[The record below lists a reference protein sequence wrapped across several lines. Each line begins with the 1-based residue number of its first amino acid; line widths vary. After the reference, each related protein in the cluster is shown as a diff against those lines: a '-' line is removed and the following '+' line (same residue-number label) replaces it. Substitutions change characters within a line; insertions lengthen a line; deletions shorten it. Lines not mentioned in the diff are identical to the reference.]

1 MNSQIALLVDRDVDT
16 RLMYAEFLRPRGW
29 DVDETDDGRD
39 ALAKALTR
47 HPRVI
52 VTETRLFGI
61 SGFDLC
67 QLLRHDP
74 DVAGTS
80 IIFVTGDAFP
90 ADIRRARLV
99 GADEVL
105 VKPCLPQELSSAIA
119 RSLAL
124 RQQSEA
130 MPSQAA
136 EALAPPR
143 GGGGHAL
150 GSMLNKSLYRHY
162 TSTPP
167 VPAPTLLCP
176 ICDQPLRY
184 TQSYMG
190 GVSAKHA
197 EQWDYFECS
206 GGCGTFQYRQ
216 RTRKLRRV
224 L

>member
-1 MNSQIALLVDRDVDT
+1 
-16 RLMYAEFLRPRGW
+16 
-29 DVDETDDGRD
+29 
-39 ALAKALTR
+39 
-47 HPRVI
+47 
-52 VTETRLFGI
+52 
-61 SGFDLC
+61 
-67 QLLRHDP
+67 
-74 DVAGTS
+74 
-80 IIFVTGDAFP
+80 
-90 ADIRRARLV
+90 
-99 GADEVL
+99 
-105 VKPCLPQELSSAIA
+105 
-119 RSLAL
+119 
-124 RQQSEA
+124 
-130 MPSQAA
+130 
-136 EALAPPR
+136 
-143 GGGGHAL
+143 
-150 GSMLNKSLYRHY
+150 MLNKSLYRHY